1 MKDISISLSTIT
13 GIIKNNCVYVD
24 KTKFIH
30 KIISSPDIYYFLS
43 RPRRFGKSLTID
55 TLKEIFLGNK
65 ELFKEQYIYQ
75 TDYKWDEH
83 PLIHLDFNQ
92 LSNDTTLKM
101 KKSIKDDLLVI
112 AKNHEINLNDDE
124 PENIFKRL
132 IISLS
137 QKYQKGVV
145 FLADEYDKPIIS
157 HIGKGDE
164 RLQIAIANQ
173 EFMKSFYDNLK
184 ALEEHLRLVFMTGVS
199 KFSKVSVFSTLNNL
213 IELDSH
219 PQFSDFL
226 GYTQEELEFYF
237 DPHFESMAET
247 MQIEKKELYRLFKAH
262 YNGFRFTD
270 DLIWVYNPFSVGR
283 ALSLKKL
290 ANYWFDSGTPSFLI
304 NLIKEKQFDLT
315 SLENLEFSSNAIKA
329 YDIRELQII
338 PLLFQTGY
346 LTIKDSMMNGKILN
360 LSYPNLEVKE
370 GFCDQLLT
378 IFTPNNDNVLPTIYR
393 MKKLFEKEEFEE
405 YFDMVKSVFTSIAN
419 NLIPKQENILD
430 QVTKLSR
437 FESYYH
443 SLYYLLTSL
452 MSDAYTRVYCEMLNN
467 IGRLDMAIETPKTV
481 YIIEFKVDQNLE
493 IAFKQI
499 IEKKYADRYLKEGRL
514 VKMLAINFNS
524 KDKNIESWEVRDV

>member
-1 MKDISISLSTIT
+1 MRNIAIDSAKIKSIIE
-13 GIIKNNCVYVD
+13 GNYVYVD
-24 KTKFIH
+24 KTKYIH
-30 KIISSPDIYYFLS
+30 KIISAHTYYFLS

-55 TLKEIFLGNK
+55 TFKEVFRGNK

-75 TDYKWDEH
+75 TDYEWDVH
-83 PLIHLDFNQ
+83 PIIHLDFNKI
-92 LSNDTTLKM
+92 SNENNEILRNVISLRINTTAQEYGVELQQ
-101 KKSIKDDLLVI
+101 SS
-112 AKNHEINLNDDE
+112 
-124 PENIFKRL
+124 PELQFEEL
-132 IISLS
+132 ITKLS

-145 FLADEYDKPIIS
+145 VLVDEYDKPIIS
-157 HIGKGDE
+157 HIGKGEE
-164 RLQIAIANQ
+164 RLQIAVANQ

-219 PQFSDFL
+219 PQYCDFL
-226 GYTQEELEFYF
+226 GYTEEELKHNF
-237 DPHFESMAET
+237 DSHFESMAES
-247 MQIEKKELYRLFKAH
+247 MQIDKAELYRLFKAH

-270 DLIWVYNPFSVGR
+270 ELVSVYNPFSIGR

-315 SLENLEFSSNAIKA
+315 SLENLEFSSSAIKA

-346 LTIKDSMMNGKILN
+346 LTIKDSFEYGEMLVLTI
-360 LSYPNLEVKE
+360 PNLEVRK
-370 GFCDQLLT
+370 GFNSQLLS
-378 IFTPNNDNVLPTIYR
+378 IYNNNDNVMPTIYR

-405 YFDMVKSVFTSIAN
+405 YFEMVKSVFTSIAN
-419 NLIPKQENILD
+419 NLIPKQDNTLD
-430 QVTKLSR
+430 QITKLSR

-467 IGRLDMAIETPKTV
+467 IGRLDMAIETPKIV
-481 YIIEFKVDQNLE
+481 YIIEFKVDQDLE
-493 IAFKQI
+493 IAFKQM
-499 IEKKYADRYLKEGRL
+499 IEKKYADRYLKEGRK
-514 VKMLAINFNS
+514 VKMLAINFSS
-524 KDKNIESWEVRDV
+524 KDKNIESWEVRNV

>member
-1 MKDISISLSTIT
+1 MKNIAIDSAKIKSIIE
-13 GIIKNNCVYVD
+13 GNYVYVD
-24 KTKFIH
+24 KTKYIH
-30 KIISSPDIYYFLS
+30 QILSAHTYYFLS

-55 TLKEIFLGNK
+55 TFKEIFLGNK
-65 ELFKEQYIYQ
+65 DLFKEQYIYQ
-75 TDYKWDEH
+75 TDYKWDVH
-83 PLIHLDFNQ
+83 PIIHLDFNQ
-92 LSNDTTLKM
+92 LSNDTTMKM

-112 AKNHEINLNDDE
+112 AKKHEINLDDDE

-145 FLADEYDKPIIS
+145 FLVDEYDKPIIS

-237 DPHFESMAET
+237 DPHFESMAES
-247 MQIEKKELYRLFKAH
+247 MQIDKAELYRLFKAH
-262 YNGFRFTD
+262 YNGFRFTNKPA
-270 DLIWVYNPFSVGR
+270 WVYNPFSVGR
-283 ALSLKKL
+283 ALSLQEIN
-290 ANYWFDSGTPSFLI
+290 NYWFDSGTPSFLV

-315 SLENLEFSSNAIKA
+315 SLENLEFSSSAIKA

-346 LTIKDSMMNGKILN
+346 LTIKDSFEYGDMLVLTI
-360 LSYPNLEVKE
+360 PNLEVRK
-370 GFCDQLLT
+370 GFNSQLLS
-378 IFTPNNDNVLPTIYR
+378 IYKNNDNVMPTIYR

-405 YFDMVKSVFTSIAN
+405 YFDMVKSVFTSILN
-419 NLIPKQENILD
+419 NLIPKQDNVLD
-430 QVTKLSR
+430 QVTKLSK

-452 MSDAYTRVYCEMLNN
+452 MSDAYTRVYCEILNN
-467 IGRLDMAIETPKTV
+467 IGRLDMAIETPNII
-481 YIIEFKVDQNLE
+481 YIIEFKVDQALE
-493 IAFKQI
+493 TAFKQI
-499 IEKKYADRYLKEGRL
+499 IEKKYADRYLKEGRS
-514 VKMLAINFNS
+514 VKMLAINFSS
-524 KDKNIESWEVRDV
+524 KDKNVENWEVRDV